1 MTTMNERAE
10 KLDEL
15 AKAKAKEISE
25 RFENV
30 KQTTERRYTA
40 KCPCHRDRYNS
51 LHIEAKAGRVILYCH
66 AGCSRDAIM
75 AAVGLTEDDLDYI
88 PVPEKMPGELIAVEE
103 PEAALS
109 LQKDVAQLGTYLA
122 QLGQMMATMQRRMD
136 EMEAAQGRVTIRH
149 ADVKRLQGLIR
160 MRTEQICG
168 KYQLT
173 DKDSTRIIRA
183 AIKKDLLKRYGVK
196 DLHDIPE
203 SGLAGAESLVAG
215 WTNIRLV
222 MERRER
228 A

>member
-1 MTTMNERAE
+1 MSEVKYIGGFAE
-10 KLDEL
+10 PCKTCRWVEDGGYCGNGASRNYGYSKSDEKIG
-15 AKAKAKEISE
+15 AS
-25 RFENV
+25 
-30 KQTTERRYTA
+30 
-40 KCPCHRDRYNS
+40 CPDW
-51 LHIEAKAGRVILYCH
+51 EAEPANGP
-66 AGCSRDAIM
+66 
-75 AAVGLTEDDLDYI
+75 T
-88 PVPEKMPGELIAVEE
+88 ELIAVEE

-109 LQKDVAQLGTYLA
+109 LRKDVAQLGTYLA

-136 EMEAAQGRVTIRH
+136 EMEAAASRVTIRH
-149 ADVKRLQGLIR
+149 AEVKRIQGLIR
-160 MRTEQICG
+160 MRADQICG

-173 DKDSTRIIRA
+173 DKDSVRIIRA

-203 SGLAGAESLVAG
+203 SGLTGAESLVSG

>member
-1 MTTMNERAE
+1 MTLDEMTQALNER
-10 KLDEL
+10 
-15 AKAKAKEISE
+15 AKAKAEEVVK

-30 KQTTERRYTA
+30 KQTAERRYTA
-40 KCPCHRDRYNS
+40 KCPCHQDQYNS
-51 LHIEAKAGRVILYCH
+51 LHIEAKWGRVMLYCH
-66 AGCSRDAIM
+66 AGCSMDAIM
-75 AAVGLTEDDLDYI
+75 AAVGLKAEDLDYI
-88 PVPEKMPGELIAVEE
+88 PEPEKKTGELIAVEE

-109 LQKDVAQLGTYLA
+109 LRQDVAQLGTYLA

-149 ADVKRLQGLIR
+149 AEVKRIQGLIR
-160 MRTEQICG
+160 MRTEQLCG

-173 DKDSTRIIRA
+173 DRDSARIIRA
-183 AIKKDLLKRYGVK
+183 AIKKDLLKRYGVR

-203 SGLAGAESLVAG
+203 SGMAGAESLVAG

>member
-1 MTTMNERAE
+1 MTLDEMTQALNER
-10 KLDEL
+10 

-25 RFENV
+25 RFENA
-30 KQTTERRYTA
+30 KKTTERRYTA
-40 KCPCHRDRYNS
+40 KCPCHQDQYNS
-51 LHIEAKAGRVILYCH
+51 LHIEAKAGRVMLYCH

-75 AAVGLTEDDLDYI
+75 AAAGLTEEDLDYI
-88 PVPEKMPGELIAVEE
+88 PEPEKKTGELIAVEE

-109 LQKDVAQLGTYLA
+109 LRQDVAQLGTYLA

-160 MRTEQICG
+160 MRTEQLCG
-168 KYQLT
+168 KYELT
-173 DKDSTRIIRA
+173 DKDSSRIIRA
-183 AIKKDLLKRYGVK
+183 AIKKDLLKRYGVR

-203 SGLAGAESLVAG
+203 SGMAGAESLVAG

-222 MERRER
+222 MERREQ